1 MSIISP
7 LFDYVFTH
15 VNVQMMV
22 SALSGPWDALFGGG
36 NLPAFMVGA
45 AAAALSA
52 IMAIVLLPT
61 PKPADEAKAASM
73 VGGGF
78 H

>member
-1 MSIISP
+1 M
-7 LFDYVFTH
+7 LYTH
-15 VNVQMMV
+15 VNVQMVV
-22 SALSGPWDALFGGG
+22 STLSGPWDALFGGG

-52 IMAIVLLPT
+52 IMAIVVLPT
-61 PKPADEAKAASM
+61 PNPADEAKASSM
-73 VGGGF
+73 MAGGF

>member
-1 MSIISP
+1 LTM
-7 LFDYVFTH
+7 LYTH
-15 VNVQMMV
+15 VNVQMVV
-22 SALSGPWDALFGGG
+22 SALSGPWDSLFGGG

-61 PKPADEAKAASM
+61 PKPADEAKASSM
-73 VGGGF
+73 MAGGF

>member
-1 MSIISP
+1 MYI
-7 LFDYVFTH
+7 H
-15 VNVQMMV
+15 VNVQMIV

-45 AAAALSA
+45 VAAALSA

-61 PKPADEAKAASM
+61 PKPAEEAKAASM
-73 VGGGF
+73 AVGGF